1 MLRGPS
7 QETAATN
14 LGHRKR
20 RGETKVARENYLEV
34 IYQKTGKTLEE
45 LVKLAKT
52 AGHDGSDVR
61 PGTVIAWI
69 RAEFGL
75 GDGHAMALTHAIKED
90 LLKTSDEGPSLMDRT
105 KVPDEPWTRFALS
118 VFSLNGLIIEAGQ
131 SISKTVG
138 QTSAR
143 WQVLGSVFE
152 PQTVPDIARNLGISR
167 QGVQRVANVLRK
179 EGLVASRKHPTDQR
193 TYLFELTASGR
204 VVLAEIYS
212 RQLEWSLGTVT
223 VLGEDRLRQATAIMD
238 ELGLILELEI
248 KKLKKSGTKGNKG

>member
-1 MLRGPS
+1 
-7 QETAATN
+7 
-14 LGHRKR
+14 
-20 RGETKVARENYLEV
+20 
-34 IYQKTGKTLEE
+34 
-45 LVKLAKT
+45 
-52 AGHDGSDVR
+52 
-61 PGTVIAWI
+61 
-69 RAEFGL
+69 
-75 GDGHAMALTHAIKED
+75 
-90 LLKTSDEGPSLMDRT
+90 MDRT
-105 KVPDEPWTRFALS
+105 KAPDEPWTRFALS

-193 TYLFELTASGR
+193 TYLIELTAQGR

-212 RQLEWSLGTVT
+212 RQLEWSLGTVK

-238 ELGLILELEI
+238 ELGLLLEFEV
-248 KKLKKSGTKGNKG
+248 KKPKKSRMKGNKG